1 MFSVA
6 NQVLQYNLSNRAVA
20 VLCNHKKTASKN
32 FNEQIGRQDEKIDKK
47 KEAIQEA
54 QDNLDEAKSKAVRY
68 FVFLPHGVS
77 SELFRTEKNFQRN

>member
-1 MFSVA
+1 M
-6 NQVLQYNLSNRAVA
+6 
-20 VLCNHKKTASKN
+20 
-32 FNEQIGRQDEKIDKK
+32 GRQDEKIDKK

>member
-68 FVFLPHGVS
+68 FVFFTTWCLIRVI
-77 SELFRTEKNFQRN
+77 

>member
-68 FVFLPHGVS
+68 FVFYHMVS
-77 SELFRTEKNFQRN
+77 HQSYLG